1 MTSDRT
7 ESMPFHIDT
16 AEVAR
21 VCSELIRFD
30 TVNPPGNEQIAAE
43 YVADYMAPL
52 GFTVQ
57 FLPQGENRVTV
68 VARHKGAGGVPG
80 LVFNAH
86 LDVVPVGG
94 QEWLHPP
101 FAGEIADGK
110 VWGRGSGDMK
120 GGLAAMMVAAKAV
133 VESGVELRGD
143 LIIAGT
149 VGEEVNMIGAKLLCA
164 EGTLGDVQAIIIS
177 EPTSNGVGLAERGV
191 FWPEI
196 TTYGKTA
203 HGSTPHLGVN
213 AITMMA
219 PLLQELEQLDI
230 PFTTHPVLGPFTRS
244 INTIQGGVKVNVV
257 PDRCSVNIDMRTV
270 PGQDHAQIRRQ
281 LEEFL
286 AERGRR
292 VPGFHGEVTT
302 IHFDLP
308 SVETKGDDPAVVR
321 FVSAAAR
328 GMGREPKLIVMPFA
342 TEAAIFLPAL
352 GVPTIIFGPGDP
364 ALAHQPNEF
373 VEIAAM
379 VDAGRAYAEAAV
391 AFLA

>member
-7 ESMPFHIDT
+7 GATPFHIDA

-21 VCSELIRFD
+21 VCSELIQIN

-43 YVADYMAPL
+43 YVADYLAPF
-52 GFTVQ
+52 GFTAQ
-57 FLPQGENRVTV
+57 FLQQGENRVTV
-68 VARHKGAGGVPG
+68 VARRKGSGGVPG

-120 GGLAAMMVAAKAV
+120 GGLAAMMVAARAV
-133 VESGVELRGD
+133 VESGIELRGD
-143 LIIAGT
+143 LIVAGT

-177 EPTSNGVGLAERGV
+177 EPTSNGVGTAERGV

-213 AITMMA
+213 AIMMMA
-219 PLLQELEQLDI
+219 PLLQELQQLDI
-230 PFTTHPVLGPFTRS
+230 PFATHPVLGPFTRS
-244 INTIQGGVKVNVV
+244 INTIEGGVKVNVV

-270 PGQDHAQIRRQ
+270 PGQVHAQIRKQ
-281 LEEFL
+281 LEDLL
-286 AERGRR
+286 AERERR
-292 VPGFHGEVTT
+292 DPGFHAELTT
-302 IHFDLP
+302 VHFDLP
-308 SVETKGDDPAVVR
+308 SVETRPDDPAVVR
-321 FVSAAAR
+321 FMAAAAR
-328 GMGREPKLIVMPFA
+328 GMGWEPELIVVPFA
-342 TEAAIFLPAL
+342 TEAAIFVPELD
-352 GVPTIIFGPGDP
+352 VPTIIFGPGDP
-364 ALAHQPNEF
+364 KLAHQPNEYID
-373 VEIAAM
+373 IAAM